1 MITAS
6 GILAALNFF
15 IYLTDLFDMS
25 KQILIMKNLCLI
37 ILAISLLS
45 FQPVIAQPDHGR
57 ILLSVTSTVGLG
69 SFGTDLMNIGLTAQS
84 VKYYGGGSGTTYSKL
99 GINVLPRV
107 GYFVADNLAIGADV
121 VVNFVT
127 RKSKDSNY
135 KFTESTLAA
144 GPFARYYF
152 RLEKVY
158 PFIEGSASFGIYRQK
173 WSNDSNGDN
182 REGLLIYG
190 GGAGIA
196 IPVGKQVM
204 IDAMAGYSSQT
215 WKNADNDRW
224 IYGTIGLKIGIS
236 LFFGP
241 TK

>member
-1 MITAS
+1 MKKLYFI
-6 GILAALNFF
+6 IFAL
-15 IYLTDLFDMS
+15 
-25 KQILIMKNLCLI
+25 
-37 ILAISLLS
+37 SLLS
-45 FQPVIAQPDHGR
+45 FRPVKAQPDKGR
-57 ILLSVTSTVGLG
+57 ILVSVTSTVGLG
-69 SFGTDLMNIGLTAQS
+69 DFGTDLMNIGLTAQT
-84 VKYYGGGSGTTYSKL
+84 VKYYGGGNGSTYSKL
-99 GINVLPRV
+99 GINILPRV

-152 RLEKVY
+152 SLEKVY
-158 PFIEGSASFGIYRQK
+158 PFVEASASFGIYRQK
-173 WSNDSNGDN
+173 WSNDSEGDN
-182 REGLLIYG
+182 KEGLLIYG

-196 IPVGKQVM
+196 LPVGKQVM

-215 WKNADNDRW
+215 WKDEDNDRW
-224 IYGTIGLKIGIS
+224 IYGTIGLKIGIT

-241 TK
+241 QKQ